1 MSALTKT
8 KNKNYIKPTGADRVL
23 DVVVNIIL
31 FVFAVLCLYPLWYT
45 LIASF
50 SNPAYTYSGQ
60 IWLWPKGTSFL
71 AYEALF
77 EEKEIWVGYR
87 NSLVYTVLFCVFQL
101 MLLIPTSWV
110 MSRPRLRGSKLL
122 FIFFLIPMYFSGGM
136 VPSYVLM
143 SQLGL
148 VNNWWV
154 MVIPQGVAAYYLI
167 ITRNY
172 FQGNIPESVFE
183 SARMDGASVIQFL
196 LRFVVPLSKPIV
208 SVLVLYFGIG
218 KWNDYTE
225 PMIYIQDVN
234 KQSLQVIIRN
244 ITKGLSEEQIDMM
257 NPEQVAAATMRN
269 QLLKYAVLV
278 VASIPLLILYP
289 VVQRYLIG
297 GVMVGSV
304 KE

>member
-1 MSALTKT
+1 MIALTKT
-8 KNKNYIKPTGADRVL
+8 KNKNHIKPTSSDRVL

-31 FVFAVLCLYPLWYT
+31 FVFAVVCLYPLWYT

-60 IWLWPKGTSFL
+60 IWLLPKGVTLL
-71 AYEALF
+71 AYEALY
-77 EEKEIWVGYR
+77 EEIDIWIGYR
-87 NSLVYTVLFCVFQL
+87 NSLVYTVVYSVFQL

-110 MSRPRLRGSKLL
+110 MSRPRLKGSKTL

-172 FQGNIPESVFE
+172 FMGNIPESVFE

-225 PMIYIQDVN
+225 PMIYIQDVK

-244 ITKGLSEEQIDMM
+244 ITKGLSEEQMNMM
-257 NPEQVAAATMRN
+257 TPEEVAEATMRTN
-269 QLLKYAVLV
+269 LLKYAVLV
-278 VASIPLLILYP
+278 VAAIPLLLLYP

-297 GVMVGSV
+297 GVMIGSV

>member
-1 MSALTKT
+1 MIALTKT
-8 KNKNYIKPTGADRVL
+8 KNKNHIKPTSSDRVL

-31 FVFAVLCLYPLWYT
+31 FVFAVVCLYPLWYT

-60 IWLWPKGTSFL
+60 IWLLPKGVTLL
-71 AYEALF
+71 AYEALY
-77 EEKEIWVGYR
+77 EEIDIWIGYR
-87 NSLVYTVLFCVFQL
+87 NSLVYTVVYSVFQL

-110 MSRPRLRGSKLL
+110 MSRPRLKGSKTL

-172 FQGNIPESVFE
+172 FMGNIPESVFE

-196 LRFVVPLSKPIV
+196 TRFVVPLSKPIV

-225 PMIYIQDVN
+225 PMIYIQDVK

-244 ITKGLSEEQIDMM
+244 ITKGLSEEQMNMM
-257 NPEQVAAATMRN
+257 TPEEVAEATMRTN
-269 QLLKYAVLV
+269 LLKYAVLV
-278 VASIPLLILYP
+278 VAAIPLLLLYP

-297 GVMVGSV
+297 GVMIGSV

>member
-1 MSALTKT
+1 MIALTKT
-8 KNKNYIKPTGADRVL
+8 KSKNYIKPTGSDRVL

-31 FVFAVLCLYPLWYT
+31 VVFAIICLYPMWYT

-60 IWLWPKGTSFL
+60 VWIWPKGTTFL
-71 AYEALF
+71 AYKALY
-77 EEKEIWVGYR
+77 EEKEIWIGYR
-87 NSLVYTVLFCVFQL
+87 NSLVYTVVYCVFQL

-110 MSRPRLRGSKLL
+110 MSRPRLKGSKAI
-122 FIFFLIPMYFSGGM
+122 FIFFLIPMYFSGGL
-136 VPSYVLM
+136 VPQYVLM

-148 VNNWWV
+148 VNSWWI
-154 MVIPQGVAAYYLI
+154 MVIPQGVAAYYMI

-183 SARMDGASVIQFL
+183 SARMDGCSVIQFL
-196 LRFVVPLSKPIV
+196 VKFVVPLSKPIV

-225 PMIYIQDVN
+225 PMIYIQDAN

-244 ITKGLSEEQIDMM
+244 ITRGLSEEQMEMLEPDKLAELTI
-257 NPEQVAAATMRN
+257 RN

-278 VASIPLLILYP
+278 VASIPLLLLYP

-297 GVMVGSV
+297 GVMIGSV

>member
-1 MSALTKT
+1 MLALTKT
-8 KNKNYIKPTGADRVL
+8 NKKNYIKPTGSDRVL

-31 FVFAVLCLYPLWYT
+31 FVFAVVCLYPLWYT

-50 SNPAYTYSGQ
+50 SNPAYTYTGQ
-60 IWLWPKGTSFL
+60 VWLWPKGTSFL
-71 AYEALF
+71 AYETLYA
-77 EEKEIWVGYR
+77 EKEIWVGYR
-87 NSLVYTVLFCVFQL
+87 NSLIYTVVYCVFQL
-101 MLLIPTSWV
+101 ILLIPTSWV
-110 MSRPRLRGSKLL
+110 MSRPRLKGSKAI
-122 FIFFLIPMYFSGGM
+122 FMFFLIPMYFSGGM

-154 MVIPQGVAAYYLI
+154 MVIPQGIAAYYLI

-225 PMIYIQDVN
+225 PMIYIQDVK
-234 KQSLQVIIRN
+234 KQSLQVLIRN
-244 ITKGLSEEQIDMM
+244 ITKGLSEEQMDLME
-257 NPEQVAAATMRN
+257 PEEVAELTMRN
-269 QLLKYAVLV
+269 NLLKYAVLV
-278 VASIPLLILYP
+278 VASIPLLLLYP

-297 GVMVGSV
+297 GVMIGSV

>member
-1 MSALTKT
+1 MKALTKT
-8 KNKNYIKPTGADRVL
+8 KNNNYIKPTGGDRVL
-23 DVVVNIIL
+23 DAVVNTIL
-31 FVFAVLCLYPLWYT
+31 FIFAVICLYPLWYT
-45 LIASF
+45 VVASL

-60 IWLWPKGTSFL
+60 VWFLPKGTSFL

-77 EEKEIWVGYR
+77 KEKEIWIGYR
-87 NSLVYTVLFCVFQL
+87 NSLIYTVVHCIFQL
-101 MLLIPTSWV
+101 VLLIPTSWV
-110 MSRPRLRGSKLL
+110 MSRPRLRGSKAL

-136 VPSYVLM
+136 VPTYVLM

-154 MVIPQGVAAYYLI
+154 LVIPQGVAGYYLI

-172 FQGNIPESVFE
+172 FMGNIPESVFE
-183 SARMDGASVIQFL
+183 SARMDGATVIQFL
-196 LRFVVPLSKPIV
+196 TRFVVPLSKPIV
-208 SVLVLYFGIG
+208 SVLVLYFGIN
-218 KWNDYTE
+218 KWNNYTE
-225 PMIYIQDVN
+225 PMIYIQDAE

-244 ITKGLSEEQIDMM
+244 ITKGLDESIIENTD
-257 NPEQVAAATMRN
+257 PELVEAITMRN

-278 VASIPLLILYP
+278 VASIPLLLLYP

-297 GVMVGSV
+297 GVMIGSV